1 MQGVE
6 TGGGDGSETGS
17 ETEEEEGK
25 TSTTGIRASQTQ
37 TSVTKL

>member
-1 MQGVE
+1 ME
-6 TGGGDGSETGS
+6 TGGGDGVCETGS